1 MALSERIELETIQG
15 HRVRVRARRVVR
27 RHRYGVP
34 RQREHDVTYGVHSCT
49 RLRRADDMDTGR
61 RVGVGVGG
69 VAIGVAIRIARLG
82 GGTGA
87 RLDTTHRS
95 ARLGLRRIARSG
107 LPVRWLRI
115 SVGSLGWR

>member
-1 MALSERIELETIQG
+1 
-15 HRVRVRARRVVR
+15 
-27 RHRYGVP
+27 
-34 RQREHDVTYGVHSCT
+34 
-49 RLRRADDMDTGR
+49 MDTGR

-69 VAIGVAIRIARLG
+69 NAIGVAIRIARLG

-95 ARLGLRRIARSG
+95 ARLGLRRIARAG

-115 SVGSLGWR
+115 SVGPLGWR